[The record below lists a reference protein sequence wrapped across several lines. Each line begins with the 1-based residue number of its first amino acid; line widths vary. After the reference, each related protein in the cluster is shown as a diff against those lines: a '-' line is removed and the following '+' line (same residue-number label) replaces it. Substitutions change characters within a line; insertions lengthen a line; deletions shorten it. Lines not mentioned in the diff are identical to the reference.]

1 VCVLKTLTNTI
12 KNTPGF
18 ETLRTIIC
26 GNDHLRFC
34 GIRLCVFKLAL
45 SSASSSV
52 LLLLGFRMTIL
63 LIKGLSL
70 PGITLLSLLKNTYI
84 LGFSSTKNYV
94 TCTVGAHW
102 LVSAW
107 GGRAAG
113 ISGTAYAKEL
123 SGFELKSARQ
133 RVINLTV
140 SSVKQFIARTPSP
153 LFFPSPPPV
162 ISCHRCHTTTR
173 QTDSNLLFLIMSKPG
188 GKFQKV
194 HITRRVHRHDLGF
207 LNSLNRL
214 NFGVF
219 WKF

>member
-1 VCVLKTLTNTI
+1 MCVLKTLTNTI

-153 LFFPSPPPV
+153 LFFPSPPQWSHATVATPPPDRPTV
-162 ISCHRCHTTTR
+162 ISCFWSC
-173 QTDSNLLFLIMSKPG
+173 QSPEANSKKYISPG
-188 GKFQKV
+188 GFTDMIWV
-194 HITRRVHRHDLGF
+194 SSIR
-207 LNSLNRL
+207 
-214 NFGVF
+214 
-219 WKF
+219 

>member
-1 VCVLKTLTNTI
+1 MCVLKTLTNTI

-94 TCTVGAHW
+94 TCTALQGSITPCTLRGAW
-102 LVSAW
+102 LIAAL
-107 GGRAAG
+107 GGDVATRYRAYRHRVEFW
-113 ISGTAYAKEL
+113 II
-123 SGFELKSARQ
+123 LK
-133 RVINLTV
+133 ILKNP
-140 SSVKQFIARTPSP
+140 KI
-153 LFFPSPPPV
+153 
-162 ISCHRCHTTTR
+162 
-173 QTDSNLLFLIMSKPG
+173 
-188 GKFQKV
+188 
-194 HITRRVHRHDLGF
+194 
-207 LNSLNRL
+207 
-214 NFGVF
+214 
-219 WKF
+219 